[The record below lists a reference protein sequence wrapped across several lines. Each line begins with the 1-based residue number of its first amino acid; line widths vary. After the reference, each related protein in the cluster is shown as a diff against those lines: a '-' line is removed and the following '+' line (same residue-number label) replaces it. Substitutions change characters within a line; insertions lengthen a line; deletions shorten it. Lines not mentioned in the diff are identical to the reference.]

1 MQQIK
6 VVWSHRNMNL
16 PDFFN
21 NWISQERTCFSNTCP
36 HIKSK
41 RGSFQFFPKPRICNI
56 FSGNRNSFFF
66 LFLFLMT
73 QRLTLP
79 GRGTSFWF
87 DCACNGAVVHKNT
100 RTVRHSWRMSNQMP
114 SKFCL
119 GPLLCPQE
127 LKCHRTCITS
137 FSHTSANEMKC
148 DLWWRCKTNIAAKRK
163 TVSSTVM
170 LRALSRGREN
180 P

>member
-16 PDFFN
+16 PDFLTTEFHKRELVFLTPAHVSN
-21 NWISQERTCFSNTCP
+21 LKEGVFS
-36 HIKSK
+36 
-41 RGSFQFFPKPRICNI
+41 SFQNQESAISFQETETA
-56 FSGNRNSFFF
+56 FFF

-137 FSHTSANEMKC
+137 FSHTSANKMKC
-148 DLWWRCKTNIAAKRK
+148 DLWWRCKTYIAAKRK